1 MQQFRYIEFCWI
13 NFVEFVTGTTLNY
26 FLDDKINKAEIL
38 FPGVGCFLVAV
49 CLGSAVHSS
58 NTADNKAKLKDFSS
72 HHNDVVQ
79 YVYNVLFLILP
90 WIMTIMSYFSITPKY
105 VIFLGGLI
113 YLLWMKK
120 VKVTIFGFLFC
131 EIILSDKCWPIHALY
146 YINRWFKGSREWK
159 CKQSQSRNCSISYRT
174 WEKKIHKGRSLF
186 LIEIFTNNFTL
197 LSNDDTKV

>member
-1 MQQFRYIEFCWI
+1 M
-13 NFVEFVTGTTLNY
+13 NY

-113 YLLWMKK
+113 YLL
-120 VKVTIFGFLFC
+120 
-131 EIILSDKCWPIHALY
+131 
-146 YINRWFKGSREWK
+146 
-159 CKQSQSRNCSISYRT
+159 
-174 WEKKIHKGRSLF
+174 
-186 LIEIFTNNFTL
+186 
-197 LSNDDTKV
+197 